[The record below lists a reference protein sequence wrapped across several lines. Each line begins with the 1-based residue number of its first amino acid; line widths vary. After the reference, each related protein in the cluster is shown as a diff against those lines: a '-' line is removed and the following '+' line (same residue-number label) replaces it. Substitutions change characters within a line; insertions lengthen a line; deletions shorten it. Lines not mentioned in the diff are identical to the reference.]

1 MLDSISTKECTICKV
16 SKPYNKEYFYSNKS
30 RKYGLDNICKVCRRE
45 VVREYKRN
53 NREKINKAHSEYKK
67 KNRDY
72 FNVYEQKRRSRQK
85 KLAAS
90 FTYKDWQSVLNTF
103 DHSCAYC
110 GSATEIQQEHYIPVA
125 SGGAYTKDNI
135 IPACATCNMSKN
147 DKNII
152 VWYKTRSYYAG
163 ERMDKIIGHFIIS
176 KWGTGAVQHGSI
188 Q

>member
-1 MLDSISTKECTICKV
+1 MSNSISTKECTQCKV
-16 SKPYNKEYFYSNKS
+16 SKPYNKEYFYKDS
-30 RKYGLDNICKVCRRE
+30 RRPGLESRCKECKRKRNN
-45 VVREYKRN
+45 EYQRN
-53 NREKINKAHSEYKK
+53 NREKINKTYSEYKK

-72 FNVYEQKRRSRQK
+72 FNVYNQKRRSRQK

-90 FTYKDWQSVLNTF
+90 FTLKDWQDALKSFN
-103 DHSCAYC
+103 HSCAYC
-110 GSATEIQQEHYIPVA
+110 GSTSEIQQEHYIPVA

-152 VWYKTRSYYAG
+152 EWYKTKSYYAG
-163 ERMDKIIGHFIIS
+163 ERMDRIIGHFIIT
-176 KWGTGAVQHGSI
+176 KWGKGVVQRGSI